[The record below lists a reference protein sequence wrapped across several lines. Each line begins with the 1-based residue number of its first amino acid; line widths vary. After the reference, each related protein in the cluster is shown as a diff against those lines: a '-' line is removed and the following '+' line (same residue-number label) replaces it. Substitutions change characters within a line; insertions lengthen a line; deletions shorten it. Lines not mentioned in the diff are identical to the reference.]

1 MSLPEGKNLWVESLS
16 ETDAA
21 GMSQSH
27 FHDYYEI
34 YYLLEGKRRY
44 FINHTLYDIT
54 ANDITLVNKGDIH
67 LAQSSTPAGK
77 YARCLITFSD
87 QFLNNLGSEFDKD
100 FLIKIFDIKKIH
112 IPESMQNTFNMLL
125 HKAET
130 KIKQD
135 NIYSQYIAKLNIL
148 ELLVNINKFSTKNN
162 TPLMDD
168 LTVYED
174 RIQEVCRYICN
185 YYNKPIS
192 LNEMAKIAY
201 MSPTYFSKKFKRVTG
216 FGFNEYLNNVRIK
229 MATSLLMET
238 QSSITEIATFCGY
251 QDSNY
256 FGDVFKKIIGISPN
270 KYRKEHYIL

>member
-1 MSLPEGKNLWVESLS
+1 MSLPEGKSLWVESLS

-44 FINHTLYDIT
+44 FINHTLYDIS
-54 ANDITLVNKGDIH
+54 ANDIILVNKGDIH
-67 LAQSSTPAGK
+67 LAQSANPPVK

-87 QFLNNLGSEFDKD
+87 QFLNGLGSEFDKD
-100 FLIKIFDIKKIH
+100 FLIKIFDTKKIH
-112 IPESMQNTFNMLL
+112 IPESMHNTFNMLL

-130 KIKQD
+130 KIRQND
-135 NIYSQYIAKLNIL
+135 IYSQYIAKLNIL

-256 FGDVFKKIIGISPN
+256 FGDVFKKIVGISPN

>member
-16 ETDAA
+16 ETDAS

-34 YYLLEGKRRY
+34 YYLLDGNRRY
-44 FINHTLYDIT
+44 FINHTLYDVT
-54 ANDITLVNKGDIH
+54 ANDIMLVNKGDIH
-67 LAQSSTPAGK
+67 LAQSANPPVK

-100 FLIKIFDIKKIH
+100 FFIKIFDTKKIH
-112 IPESMQNTFNMLL
+112 IPDSMQNTFNMLI

-130 KIKQD
+130 KIKQND
-135 NIYSQYIAKLNIL
+135 IYSQYIAKLNIL

>member
-1 MSLPEGKNLWVESLS
+1 MGLPNDKNLYIETLS
-16 ETDAA
+16 ETNSK

-44 FINHTLYDIT
+44 FINHTLYDVIPG
-54 ANDITLVNKGDIH
+54 DVLMINKGDIH
-67 LAQSSTPAGK
+67 LSQSAGTEEK
-77 YARCLITFSD
+77 YARYLITFSD
-87 QFLNNLGSEFDKD
+87 QFLNRLGEEFDKN
-100 FLIKIFDIKKIH
+100 FLMKIFETKKIH
-112 IPESMQNTFNMLL
+112 IPEAMHHSFHMLL

-130 KIKQD
+130 KIKQKD
-135 NIYSQYIAKLNIL
+135 EYSQYLAKLNFL
-148 ELLVNINKFSTKNN
+148 EVLVNLNKFSTKN
-162 TPLMDD
+162 TYPLLDD
-168 LTVYED
+168 LSVYED

-192 LNEMAKIAY
+192 LDQMAKIAY

-229 MATSLLMET
+229 MATNLLMET
-238 QSSITEIATFCGY
+238 QSPITEIATFCGY

-256 FGDVFKKIIGISPN
+256 FGDVFKKIMGVSPN
-270 KYRKEHYIL
+270 KYRKDHYAI

>member
-1 MSLPEGKNLWVESLS
+1 
-16 ETDAA
+16 
-21 GMSQSH
+21 
-27 FHDYYEI
+27 
-34 YYLLEGKRRY
+34 
-44 FINHTLYDIT
+44 
-54 ANDITLVNKGDIH
+54 
-67 LAQSSTPAGK
+67 
-77 YARCLITFSD
+77 
-87 QFLNNLGSEFDKD
+87 
-100 FLIKIFDIKKIH
+100 
-112 IPESMQNTFNMLL
+112 MQNTFNMLL